1 MSQSMNVTDLERV
14 YDRLAAAI
22 DCTGKNSELFLV
34 NLALLAAE
42 SLNDIER
49 FDALIESAVQDL

>member
-14 YDRLAAAI
+14 YDRLAEAI
-22 DCTGKNSELFLV
+22 DFTGHNSELFLV
-34 NLALLAAE
+34 KLALLAAE
-42 SLNDIER
+42 LLNDIER

>member
-1 MSQSMNVTDLERV
+1 MNITDLERV

-34 NLALLAAE
+34 KLALLAAE

>member
-1 MSQSMNVTDLERV
+1 MSQSISVTDLERV
-14 YDRLAAAI
+14 YDRLAEAI
-22 DCTGKNSELFLV
+22 DRTGCDSELFLV
-34 NLALLAAE
+34 KLALLAAE